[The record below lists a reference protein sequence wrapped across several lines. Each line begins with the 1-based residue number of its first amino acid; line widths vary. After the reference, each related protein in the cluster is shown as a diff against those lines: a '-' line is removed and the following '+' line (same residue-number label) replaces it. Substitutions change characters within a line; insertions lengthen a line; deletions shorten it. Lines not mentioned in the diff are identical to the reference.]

1 MLKLLISKI
10 IFSCLFVIGFLTT
23 NIMAQEIGYSI
34 DATLNIE
41 NKSIEISQEIYFT
54 NPGKERINILYLL
67 DWINAYSDTKTPLA
81 KRFSEDFNRKFYLSS
96 KSKLGFTQ
104 IDTIKG
110 IDYSLEW
117 NRIEKQPDIIK
128 VVLPKFLEPGETTT
142 LILSYVIK
150 IPDSKFTGMG
160 INDNGRVYLN
170 HWNIS
175 VAPYIKS
182 SWLLTSNLDLNDFSG
197 NPANYIITWHYPKDY
212 FLNSNL
218 LETKTTVDADNKHS
232 VFNDNKRIQ
241 ADFVFDTNQWANY
254 TTYTYLERTTTI

>member
-1 MLKLLISKI
+1 MIKLLVSNN
-10 IFSCLFVIGFLTT
+10 IFSWLFVLGFLAT
-23 NIMAQEIGYSI
+23 NIGAQEIGYSI

-41 NKSIEISQEIYFT
+41 QKSIEISQQINFT
-54 NPGKERINILYLL
+54 NPGKERTNILYLQN
-67 DWINAYSDTKTPLA
+67 WINAYRDTETPLA

-117 NRIEKQPDIIK
+117 NLIEKQPDIIK

-142 LILSYVIK
+142 LFLSYVIK

-170 HWNIS
+170 PVSYTHLR
-175 VAPYIKS
+175 A
-182 SWLLTSNLDLNDFSG
+182 
-197 NPANYIITWHYPKDY
+197 H
-212 FLNSNL
+212 
-218 LETKTTVDADNKHS
+218 ET
-232 VFNDNKRIQ
+232 
-241 ADFVFDTNQWANY
+241 
-254 TTYTYLERTTTI
+254 